1 MLHQNLF
8 TAGINYINLLFD
20 AEQLPDDLV
29 PYLGLLKHVLG
40 YVDTENYSYG
50 ELFNE
55 INCHTGGVSSTVNL
69 YGDIREP
76 EKFHTKFE
84 IRTKVLVEIQILH
97 LPMIREVVSRTKLD
111 DDKRLHEILS
121 QVKSRLHMYLT
132 SSGHSAAAIRA
143 MAKFSRSAKMND
155 RMSGV
160 AFFQTIDALEKDFDG
175 QKETIKKNLRAVME
189 YVLRPEHL
197 VVSCTSR
204 KNGLEAVKARFRH

>member
-1 MLHQNLF
+1 M
-8 TAGINYINLLFD
+8 
-20 AEQLPDDLV
+20 

-76 EKFHTKFE
+76 EKFHTRFE
-84 IRTKVLVEIQILH
+84 IRTKVLVENTDFAFA
-97 LPMIREVVSRTKLD
+97 MIREIVSRTKLD

-132 SSGHSAAAIRA
+132 PQDIPQQPIRA
-143 MAKFSRSAKMND
+143 WRNSPDQR
-155 RMSGV
+155 
-160 AFFQTIDALEKDFDG
+160 
-175 QKETIKKNLRAVME
+175 KE
-189 YVLRPEHL
+189 
-197 VVSCTSR
+197 
-204 KNGLEAVKARFRH
+204 